1 MHCTRSNGLLTNDV
15 TCQVCTS
22 DLEETKFLDL
32 IEDTCLRFSC
42 GNSYLVLENYHE
54 SISRTLKN
62 LPLR

>member
-32 IEDTCLRFSC
+32 IEDTCL
-42 GNSYLVLENYHE
+42 
-54 SISRTLKN
+54 
-62 LPLR
+62 